1 MKKTT
6 LLTLLCL
13 GMLILPKAHARNY
26 VSVAGSS
33 TVLPFAAAAA
43 EGFKRRYP
51 NFKTPVVESG
61 GSSAGLKLFCQGVGT
76 DTIDVANASRR
87 MKKKELETCHANGVQ
102 VIELSIGYDGIVFAS
117 DISVPP
123 MDVTLRD
130 LFLALAGKVPV
141 NGELVD
147 NPYTRWSDINPAYP
161 DTKILAFI
169 PGEKHGTRDV
179 FETIVM
185 GGGCRQVA
193 GLKDLVGGDAKAF
206 KSFCKR
212 IRKDGVAV
220 DIDGDYTVTLTRIQS
235 NKGAMGVFGFSFY
248 DQNRD
253 RIQVA
258 TVEGQSPSFE
268 SISDG
273 SWAIARPLYIY
284 VKGQHL
290 ETITGLDEYTRFFM
304 SDDVI
309 GDDGIATDIGLI
321 PAPQKERMRYRQ
333 QLQDKTDLQLSRRS
347 SFLPRIT
354 LFVPRIGIVV
364 IAVLLPKSALIGV
377 GKDDFLNPLGT
388 FPQI

>member
-1 MKKTT
+1 MKKI
-6 LLTLLCL
+6 LLLCL
-13 GMLILPKAHARNY
+13 WILTLPLTNAQARDY

-43 EGFKRRYP
+43 EGFKRRHP
-51 NFKTPVVESG
+51 NFRTPVVESG

-117 DISVPP
+117 DISVSP
-123 MDVTLRD
+123 MDVTLKD
-130 LFLALAGKVPV
+130 LFLALAAKVPV

-147 NPYTRWSDINPAYP
+147 NPFERWSDLNPAYP
-161 DTKILAFI
+161 DNKILAFI

-185 GGGCRQVA
+185 HGGCKEVA

-206 KSFCKR
+206 KSFCQR

-258 TVEGQSPSFE
+258 TVGGQSPSFE

-273 SWAIARPLYIY
+273 SWPIARPLYIY

-290 ETITGLDEYTRFFM
+290 GVVAGLDEYTRFFM

-321 PAPQKERMRYRQ
+321 PAPQKERLRYRR
-333 QLQDKTDLQLSRRS
+333 QLQDKTDLKL
-347 SFLPRIT
+347 
-354 LFVPRIGIVV
+354 
-364 IAVLLPKSALIGV
+364 
-377 GKDDFLNPLGT
+377 
-388 FPQI
+388 